1 MKKSDF
7 KMPPWCPFC
16 GQTIGRPQPPVQ
28 RKLGEFNVGTCQCGA
43 IYASDPTGHN
53 VGAAMV
59 EALVYACNDD
69 WDLAWELVPEKD
81 YLTGRVE
88 NYDEITH
95 QVMDQKHI
103 DGRFVRGVI
112 YFVRLHK
119 EIGEIAQRFAAQ
131 KTGQT
136 ESAAVA
142 TASDTLVIEPD
153 RDPKRVRRK
162 ANKMLVRQL
171 TEAGD
176 LDALVDLLFD
186 DVKTLWFMQRLL
198 YDPDEAKRW
207 QVAHSIGQVCARF
220 STRHPGPVSDL
231 LHRLFEAST
240 DSAATHWGLVETIG
254 AIVAGRP
261 DIFGAFTRHLLRYL
275 DHATTRNQ
283 VLWALGT
290 IAEQRPDLVRNT
302 PFYPLFAYLD
312 TPDPL
317 TKALTIRLMGRIKA
331 TEVDQRIEAMAHLE
345 TPVTIYEN
353 GQPHATTIAALCH
366 QALRLIRTEGETP

>member
-1 MKKSDF
+1 MKKPEL

-16 GQTIGRPQPPVQ
+16 GQNIGKPQPPVQ

-43 IYASDPTGHN
+43 IYTSDPTGHN

-69 WDLAWELVPEKD
+69 WDLAWELEPEKD
-81 YLTGRVE
+81 YLTGRIE

-103 DGRFVRGVI
+103 DGRFVRGVL

-119 EIGEIAQRFAAQ
+119 DIAEIAQRVAAKQ
-131 KTGQT
+131 SGKAAPVAPV
-136 ESAAVA
+136 SAGGLPA
-142 TASDTLVIEPD
+142 IEPD

-162 ANKMLVRQL
+162 ANKALVRQL
-171 TEAGD
+171 VEAGKLGD
-176 LDALVDLLFD
+176 LLDLLFD

-207 QVAHSIGQVCARF
+207 QVAHLIGQVCARF
-220 STRHPGPVSDL
+220 STRQPGPVSDL

-254 AIVAGRP
+254 AIIAGRP
-261 DIFGAFTRHLLRYL
+261 DLFGAFTRHLLRYL
-275 DHATTRNQ
+275 DHPTTRNQ

-290 IAEQRPDLVRNT
+290 IAGQRPDLIRNT
-302 PFYPLFAYLD
+302 PFYQLFSYLD
-312 TPDPL
+312 TPDPI
-317 TKALTIRLMGRIKA
+317 TKALAIRLMGRIRA
-331 TEVDQRIEAMAHLE
+331 TEAGQRIEALAGLE

-353 GQPHATTIAALCH
+353 GRPHATTIAALCR
-366 QALRLIRTEGETP
+366 QALDSIRSEGATA

>member
-1 MKKSDF
+1 MKKPEL

-16 GQTIGRPQPPVQ
+16 GQNIGKPQPPVQ

-43 IYASDPTGHN
+43 IYTSDPTGHN

-69 WDLAWELVPEKD
+69 WDLAWELEPEKD
-81 YLTGRVE
+81 YLTGRIE

-103 DGRFVRGVI
+103 DGRFVRGVL

-119 EIGEIAQRFAAQ
+119 DIAEIAQRVAAKQ
-131 KTGQT
+131 SGKAAPVAPV
-136 ESAAVA
+136 SAGGLPA
-142 TASDTLVIEPD
+142 IEPD

-162 ANKMLVRQL
+162 ANKALVRQL
-171 TEAGD
+171 VEAGKLGD
-176 LDALVDLLFD
+176 LLDLLFD

-207 QVAHSIGQVCARF
+207 QVAHLIGQVCARF
-220 STRHPGPVSDL
+220 STRQPGPVSDL

-254 AIVAGRP
+254 AIIAGRP
-261 DIFGAFTRHLLRYL
+261 DLFGAFTRHLLRYL
-275 DHATTRNQ
+275 DHPTTRNQ

-290 IAEQRPDLVRNT
+290 IAGQRPDLIRNT
-302 PFYPLFAYLD
+302 PFYQLFSYLD
-312 TPDPL
+312 TPDPIA
-317 TKALTIRLMGRIKA
+317 KALAIRLMGRIRA
-331 TEVDQRIEAMAHLE
+331 TEADQRIEALAGLE
-345 TPVTIYEN
+345 TPVIIYEN
-353 GQPHATTIAALCH
+353 GRPHATTIAALCR
-366 QALRLIRTEGETP
+366 QALDSIRSEGATA